1 MAAHVFNIAGEV
13 TLSVGYSYCRLMRE
27 VSDRVLKLNEDPHY
41 LYLES
46 GYSSGLLAVRGLL
59 CKPLFKELRIKLR
72 YLLETL
78 QPMKLKHCAY
88 LYVM

>member
-1 MAAHVFNIAGEV
+1 MEANVFNIAGEV
-13 TLSVGYSYCRLMRE
+13 TLSVGYSNCRLIRE
-27 VSDRVLKLNEDPHY
+27 VSDCVLERTEDSHY

-46 GYSSGLLAVRGLL
+46 GYSNNLLAVRSLL

-88 LYVM
+88 LYVT

>member
-1 MAAHVFNIAGEV
+1 MAAQVFNIAGEV
-13 TLSVGYSYCRLMRE
+13 TLSVVYSYCRLMRE
-27 VSDRVLKLNEDPHY
+27 VSVRVLELNEDPHY